1 MRWKH
6 SASTVLSK
14 ARGSP
19 HAASCAAILGAE
31 VVTTPCREAVNIQS
45 IEPIYQTAGFT
56 GLTGQTVLTNQ
67 AYNNKNPNRETD
79 SEFALQ
85 DGLEPTTP

>member
-6 SASTVLSK
+6 SAGTVLSK

-31 VVTTPCREAVNIQS
+31 AVMTPCREAVITQS
-45 IEPIYQTAGFT
+45 IEPIYQTAGF
-56 GLTGQTVLTNQ
+56 TGQTVLTNQ

-79 SEFALQ
+79 SDFALQ

>member
-1 MRWKH
+1 M
-6 SASTVLSK
+6 
-14 ARGSP
+14 
-19 HAASCAAILGAE
+19 
-31 VVTTPCREAVNIQS
+31 TPCREAVNIQS
-45 IEPIYQTAGFT
+45 IEPIYQTAGF
-56 GLTGQTVLTNQ
+56 TGQTVLTNQ

>member
-19 HAASCAAILGAE
+19 PAASCAAILGAA

-45 IEPIYQTAGFT
+45 IESPFIGQQGF
-56 GLTGQTVLTNQ
+56 TGQTVLTNQ
-67 AYNNKNPNRETD
+67 ADNNKNPNRETD

>member
-1 MRWKH
+1 M
-6 SASTVLSK
+6 
-14 ARGSP
+14 
-19 HAASCAAILGAE
+19 
-31 VVTTPCREAVNIQS
+31 TPCREAVITQS
-45 IEPIYQTAGFT
+45 IEPIYRTAMI
-56 GLTGQTVLTNQ
+56 TGQTGLTNQ

>member
-6 SASTVLSK
+6 SASTGLSK

-31 VVTTPCREAVNIQS
+31 AVMTPCREAVITQS
-45 IEPIYQTAGFT
+45 IEPQFIGQQ

>member
-45 IEPIYQTAGFT
+45 IEPIYRTAGIT
-56 GLTGQTVLTNQ
+56 AQTVLTTQ
-67 AYNNKNPNRETD
+67 ADNNKNPNRETD

>member
-1 MRWKH
+1 M
-6 SASTVLSK
+6 
-14 ARGSP
+14 
-19 HAASCAAILGAE
+19 
-31 VVTTPCREAVNIQS
+31 TPCREAVATQS
-45 IEPIYQTAGFT
+45 IEPFIGQQ
-56 GLTGQTVLTNQ
+56 GLTGQTALTNQ

>member
-1 MRWKH
+1 M
-6 SASTVLSK
+6 
-14 ARGSP
+14 
-19 HAASCAAILGAE
+19 
-31 VVTTPCREAVNIQS
+31 TPFIGQ
-45 IEPIYQTAGFT
+45 QGF
-56 GLTGQTVLTNQ
+56 TGQTVLTNQ

>member
-1 MRWKH
+1 M
-6 SASTVLSK
+6 
-14 ARGSP
+14 
-19 HAASCAAILGAE
+19 
-31 VVTTPCREAVNIQS
+31 TPCREAVNIQS
-45 IEPIYQTAGFT
+45 IDPIYRTAGF
-56 GLTGQTVLTNQ
+56 TGQTVLTNQ

>member
-1 MRWKH
+1 M
-6 SASTVLSK
+6 
-14 ARGSP
+14 SP
-19 HAASCAAILGAE
+19 FIG
-31 VVTTPCREAVNIQS
+31 Q
-45 IEPIYQTAGFT
+45 QGF
-56 GLTGQTVLTNQ
+56 TGQTVLTNQ